1 MKNIYLI
8 IVTSLLALSSCEEPV
23 EIEIE
28 GGQSQITIDAFI
40 SDLDETQIIKLSNS
54 KDFFDAGK
62 QTPITGAVVKIT
74 DSQGKVYNFTD
85 NNNGDY
91 TWNDSVLV
99 KEGLTYDLSIDYNGE
114 KYTSQEL
121 ANPAP
126 SIDSLLIEL
135 VTGEFGPPSTDTG
148 QYQIE
153 LFAKDIAG
161 RDDYYWIRNYR
172 NDTLDTR
179 AGAINVTKNAGS
191 DGSDGLLFIP
201 PVRFFSLND
210 FSRPYTF
217 GEKTKVQIW
226 SINKNTSLF
235 LSQVSTQVSNG
246 GLFAVPP
253 SNVRTNIESTSNEI
267 SKKAIGYFSI
277 SMVSEIERTI
287 Q

>member
-1 MKNIYLI
+1 MKNIYLL
-8 IVTSLLALSSCEEPV
+8 IVTSLFTLSSCEEPV
-23 EIEIE
+23 EIEID

-40 SDLDETQIIKLSNS
+40 SDLNETQIIKLSNS
-54 KDFFDAGK
+54 KDFFASGQ

-74 DSQGKVYNFTD
+74 DSEGKVYNFTD
-85 NNNGDY
+85 NLNGDY
-91 TWNDSVLV
+91 TWNDSIIVH
-99 KEGLTYDLSIDYNGE
+99 EGLEYDLTIDYDGE
-114 KYTSQEL
+114 QYTAQEL

-126 SIDSLLIEL
+126 QIDSLLIEL
-135 VTGEFGPPSTDTG
+135 VTGDFGPPATDTG

-226 SINKNTSLF
+226 SINKNTLSF
-235 LSQVSTQVSNG
+235 LNQVSTQVSNG

-253 SNVRTNIESTSNEI
+253 SNVRTNITTTATEL
-267 SKKAIGYFSI
+267 SKKPVGYFSI
-277 SMVSEIERTI
+277 SMVSEIVRTI

>member
-54 KDFFDAGK
+54 KDFFDAVK

-253 SNVRTNIESTSNEI
+253 SNVRTNIESTSTEI